1 MRNTHGEVTLL
12 KVTLLHRCF
21 SFFLNCKNSA
31 KSRKASQINHM
42 NRDYKLKF
50 YVKLINFNLTHFIP
64 IFHLYTPWKRPKTFG
79 FLTFSGGIEMRNWV
93 KMDLLLALSWMFNIV
108 LSVKDNHG
116 NTKLKVHVVLSSWTQ
131 GLSLTFIR
139 HVRSVYV
146 LYPGICVLYFN
157 CTQNCLP
164 HAYASYPSLIRI
176 LLALP
181 IFNTRLNPYQ

>member
-1 MRNTHGEVTLL
+1 MTLL
-12 KVTLLHRCF
+12 QRCF

-42 NRDYKLKF
+42 NRDYKLQF

-64 IFHLYTPWKRPKTFG
+64 MFHLYTPWKRPKTFG
-79 FLTFSGGIEMRNWV
+79 FLTFSGSIEMRNWV
-93 KMDLLLALSWMFNIV
+93 KMELLLALSWMFNIV
-108 LSVKDNHG
+108 LSFKDSHG

-131 GLSLTFIR
+131 GVSLTFIR
-139 HVRSVYV
+139 HVRSIYV

-176 LLALP
+176 LRALQ